1 MLSYKEKKRKH
12 HMQSHDLDKMTQTEK
27 KNKIK
32 IAGITFSPS
41 PFYCLTTSENPA
53 DLCVTTSENTTD
65 LCVTTGEN
73 PADLC
78 VTTSENPTDLCVR
91 TSKNSAGTR
100 ILNCRDT
107 LNPATREHTLTNSIN
122 VFHSVIAWLCEH
134 TQD

>member
-1 MLSYKEKKRKH
+1 
-12 HMQSHDLDKMTQTEK
+12 MQSHDLDKMTQTEK

-53 DLCVTTSENTTD
+53 DLCVTTSEN
-65 LCVTTGEN
+65 
-73 PADLC
+73 
-78 VTTSENPTDLCVR
+78 PTDLCVR

-100 ILNCRDT
+100 ILNCRDM